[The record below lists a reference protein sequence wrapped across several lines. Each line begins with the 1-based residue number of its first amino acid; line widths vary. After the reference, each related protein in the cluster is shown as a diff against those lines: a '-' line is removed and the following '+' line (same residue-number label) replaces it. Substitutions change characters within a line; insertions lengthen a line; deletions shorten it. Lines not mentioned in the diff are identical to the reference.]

1 MASCEAEKWTLDKLS
16 RALIDETTDGK
27 KIVVPMFQRGER
39 WKADQ
44 EKTFIDS
51 LLKGYP
57 IGTMLFYKRIENARE
72 VYLLIDGLQRGNTI
86 RKYME
91 DPTQFFNVRNI
102 PDESCAKILAKIES
116 DKRECYSILKDELT
130 KFIREQRTFKNVQYT
145 DVAVDIIY
153 KCKPDMM
160 GRVGKLVKAIAAFFE
175 DKQEEYDRISNTSIP
190 VIVYSGEEKTLPE
203 IFTRINS
210 KGTPLD
216 QYEIYAASWPVD
228 EKFPIKND
236 AILGFVAKKYE
247 TLIADGYSIQG
258 FDKNDL
264 IKTRHVNAYEYLFGL
279 GKYLSDIYPDLRF
292 KKKQETDDMVNPVA
306 FELVNACLNDTDR
319 ISTLYERINA
329 VDINKFENALIEA
342 IKFVL
347 DTISAITK
355 FKGNKHKE
363 EKNNIFHSKFQI
375 LSMISTTFKEMYPMG
390 DYSEF
395 DEEWDA
401 KRGILIKN
409 MRQYYVYDIIT
420 NEWSEGG
427 TAKIYKAAKPNRYM
441 RPLSGRTWAVALN
454 GFFEHSMQRSETTKI
469 GNPGSEELVFLNCIY
484 LQTFSAMDQLSE
496 KKFDVEHIA
505 TKEQMKALIKDCK
518 GQGLPISCI
527 ANLCYLP
534 EYDNRSKGKN
544 NFYQDKKYKSK
555 VNIEEIEKK
564 YSFTNESDLDWMNLG
579 YANPEDFDVLREEYE
594 NFLTKRFDILKRK
607 FCAAMEIEYIQ
618 DVDVV
623 EENGEPDSVGQ
634 EWIDVLEEYDFS
646 GKTIIGVQIGD
657 KKIKTRNATN
667 AYCVVHKF
675 LYAMDKQ
682 AYTSLGAAWFSNR
695 EDDKMRDPYKI
706 DDTAFISK
714 NKSSNEKMKTIRD
727 ILHIMLE
734 PPKIALQVSDTDEKS
749 ISDSV
754 SLPFDIY
761 DESTYSDI
769 PIGKMAYYLFKD
781 AVEGGFVSDD
791 EIKLLMDKEYTHNL
805 FRFTHYPVL
814 ADDVNANR
822 GNSETRRYRKTAI
835 LHGGKKLY
843 VTTQWFDGNRKD
855 VINWYK
861 NHKND

>member
-1 MASCEAEKWTLDKLS
+1 
-16 RALIDETTDGK
+16 
-27 KIVVPMFQRGER
+27 
-39 WKADQ
+39 
-44 EKTFIDS
+44 
-51 LLKGYP
+51 
-57 IGTMLFYKRIENARE
+57 
-72 VYLLIDGLQRGNTI
+72 
-86 RKYME
+86 
-91 DPTQFFNVRNI
+91 
-102 PDESCAKILAKIES
+102 
-116 DKRECYSILKDELT
+116 
-130 KFIREQRTFKNVQYT
+130 
-145 DVAVDIIY
+145 
-153 KCKPDMM
+153 
-160 GRVGKLVKAIAAFFE
+160 
-175 DKQEEYDRISNTSIP
+175 
-190 VIVYSGEEKTLPE
+190 
-203 IFTRINS
+203 
-210 KGTPLD
+210 
-216 QYEIYAASWPVD
+216 
-228 EKFPIKND
+228 
-236 AILGFVAKKYE
+236 
-247 TLIADGYSIQG
+247 
-258 FDKNDL
+258 
-264 IKTRHVNAYEYLFGL
+264 
-279 GKYLSDIYPDLRF
+279 
-292 KKKQETDDMVNPVA
+292 
-306 FELVNACLNDTDR
+306 
-319 ISTLYERINA
+319 
-329 VDINKFENALIEA
+329 
-342 IKFVL
+342 
-347 DTISAITK
+347 
-355 FKGNKHKE
+355 
-363 EKNNIFHSKFQI
+363 
-375 LSMISTTFKEMYPMG
+375 
-390 DYSEF
+390 
-395 DEEWDA
+395 
-401 KRGILIKN
+401 
-409 MRQYYVYDIIT
+409 
-420 NEWSEGG
+420 
-427 TAKIYKAAKPNRYM
+427 
-441 RPLSGRTWAVALN
+441 
-454 GFFEHSMQRSETTKI
+454 MQRSETTKI

-623 EENGEPDSVGQ
+623 EENGEPDSVSQ

-646 GKTIIGVQIGD
+646 GKKIIGVQIGD